1 MAQMKGRV
9 DGRVTGR
16 RGHSGERPS
25 PGQPVAERVHQR
37 PRGSRRRRRLPVE
50 AVLAEA
56 EA

>member
-1 MAQMKGRV
+1 MAEMKGRV

-16 RGHSGERPS
+16 CGHSGERLS
-25 PGQPVAERVHQR
+25 PGQSVAERVHQR
-37 PRGSRRRRRLPVE
+37 PRRSRRRRRLPVE